1 MQSLG
6 QRILAVLLCSLFSQV
21 VMADA
26 TASRPET
33 VLIHHQLAVELK
45 PQEHHIKVIDRITLP
60 DHSPGAVTFQLHK
73 GLQIHAQTPKVD
85 VIDRSERNNSLYR
98 TYEVRLPANTSAFTL
113 EYAGKIHHALEGYGK
128 EQARGFRDTTG
139 LISAQGAYLAGIT
152 AWYPIF
158 THQDRLRF
166 NLSVQLPRDWSAVS
180 QGSRQPFDS
189 SAENIIVWDSPQPQQ
204 EIYLIAAP
212 FKEYNR
218 KVGDTLAMIFLRQA
232 DAGLAEKY
240 LNATD
245 RYLQMYEQLIGKYPY
260 QKFALVENFWETG
273 FGMPSFTL
281 LGSKVIRLPFII
293 NSSYPHEI
301 LHNWWGNGVYVDY
314 AKGNW
319 SEGLTAYLADYLI
332 KEQQGKAADYRQQ
345 SLQKYTD
352 YAAKGRDFPLTQFT
366 GRHSTASEA
375 VGYGKT
381 MMLFHML
388 RRRLGDAIFTQGL
401 QQFYRQHQFQTAAFS
416 DLRLAFEQVSNRSLK
431 AYFKQW
437 VERTGAP
444 ELRLGEVK
452 VEKAN
457 GVYSLFLEFKQ
468 MQAGAA
474 YSLEVPLAI
483 TLASDEKAF
492 QTHLAMT
499 EKLQRFKIEL
509 PAVPMRI
516 DVDPEFDL
524 FRVLAQAEAPPA
536 FTRIFGSQQML
547 VVTPGQTDPELQ
559 AAYAAFAK
567 ELAKM
572 GPDQVSF
579 KSDSEL
585 DQLPD
590 DQTVVLLGWKNRFIA
605 KIKSA
610 LADYPVQFD
619 QNVMAIDQIETPYA
633 DHSIAIT
640 ARRADN
646 NGPPISLITLNSP
659 AAMAGLARK
668 LPHYHKYSYLVF
680 SGDEPVNQLK
690 GRWSIRHS
698 PMTVMLS
705 GDVERGGL
713 KKREALIAP
722 PSIFDAN
729 SMMETIG
736 YLSSDALKG
745 RGYGEPGLDQAA
757 DYIAEQFRKAGLVP
771 YANAEGRQL
780 ESVNESYFQ
789 IWWDHGGEPERRV
802 RLKNVIG
809 IIPAANPEM
818 KKESVVIGAHYDH
831 LGLGWPDV
839 RENNQGQ
846 IHPGA
851 DDNASGVAVLLELAG
866 QLGRSLKPDR
876 TIVFAAFS
884 GEEAGRKGSKYYVN
898 NQQEF
903 PVGQCIGMLNL
914 DTVGRLGSNKLLV
927 MGAGSASEWPH
938 IFRGVSYLSGIPIA
952 MAGEELDASDQ
963 VSFHQSGVPAV
974 QLFSGV
980 HLDYHRPTDIKEKID
995 PKGLVKVAAVSK
1007 EVIEYLASRKAPL
1020 TSNLS
1025 AGDRP
1030 SNKAEQQRRVSLGT
1044 IPDFTYQGAGYRLS
1058 GVVPGSPAEAG
1069 GLKKGDV
1076 IIEMAA
1082 QPIHGIKSVSEV
1094 LKSLQPNKK
1103 IKIIYRRQGNVISII
1118 TEAKP
1123 K

>member
-1 MQSLG
+1 
-6 QRILAVLLCSLFSQV
+6 
-21 VMADA
+21 MADA
-26 TASRPET
+26 TARRPET
-33 VLIHHQLAVELK
+33 ALIHHQLTVELK
-45 PQEHHIKVIDRITLP
+45 PQEHHIKVIDRVTLP
-60 DHSPGAVTFQLHK
+60 DNSPGDVTFQLHK
-73 GLQIHAQTPKVD
+73 GLEIFTHTPKLE
-85 VIDRSERNNSLYR
+85 VIDRSESNNSLYR
-98 TYEVRLPANTSAFTL
+98 TYDVRLPANTSVFTL
-113 EYAGKIHHALEGYGK
+113 EYAGRIHHALEGYGK

-139 LISAQGAYLAGIT
+139 LISAQGTYLAGIT

-158 THQDRLRF
+158 TQQDRLRF
-166 NLSVQLPRDWSAVS
+166 NLSVRLPRGWSAVS

-189 SAENIIVWDSPQPQQ
+189 SAENIMVWDSPQPQQ

-212 FKEYNR
+212 FKEYSR
-218 KVGDTLAMIFLRQA
+218 KTDNTLAMIFLRQA

-245 RYLQMYEQLIGKYPY
+245 RYLQMYEKLIGNYPY

-301 LHNWWGNGVYVDY
+301 LHNWWGNAVYVDY
-314 AKGNW
+314 TQGNW

-332 KEQQGKAADYRQQ
+332 KEQQGKAAEYRQQ
-345 SLQKYTD
+345 SLQKYAD
-352 YAAKGRDFPLTQFT
+352 YAAEGRDFPLTQFT
-366 GRHSTASEA
+366 GRHSSASEA

-388 RRRLGDAIFTQGL
+388 RRGLGDAKFTQGL
-401 QQFYRQHQFQTAAFS
+401 QQFYRQHQFQTAAFN

-444 ELRLGEVK
+444 ELSLGKVK

-457 GVYSLFLEFKQ
+457 GVYSLVLDIKQ

-474 YSLEVPLAI
+474 YSLDVPVAI
-483 TLASDEKAF
+483 TLANDKKAF
-492 QTHLAMT
+492 QTHLSMS
-499 EKLQRFKIEL
+499 EKQQRFKIEL
-509 PAVPMRI
+509 PAEPMRI

-524 FRVLAQAEAPPA
+524 FRVLAQEEAPPA

-547 VVTPGQTDPELQ
+547 VVTPGQTDPELH
-559 AAYAAFAK
+559 AAYEAFAR

-572 GPDQVSF
+572 GPEQVRF
-579 KSDSEL
+579 TSDSEL
-585 DQLPD
+585 SQLPGN
-590 DQTVVLLGWKNRFIA
+590 QTVVLLGWNNRFIA
-605 KIKSA
+605 TMKSA
-610 LADYPVQFD
+610 SAGYPVQFD
-619 QNVMAIDQIETPYA
+619 QDLITIDQITVPYA
-633 DHSIAIT
+633 EYSIAIT

-646 NGPPISLITLNSP
+646 NRNPISLITLSSP

-668 LPHYHKYSYLVF
+668 LPHYHKYSYLAF

-690 GRWSIRHS
+690 GRWPIQHS
-698 PMTVMLS
+698 PMTVLLS
-705 GDVERGGL
+705 GGIERGGL
-713 KKREALIAP
+713 KKREALVAP
-722 PSIFDAN
+722 PPIFDAN
-729 SMMETIG
+729 RMLETID

-745 RGYGEPGLDQAA
+745 RGYGGLGLDQAA
-757 DYIAEQFRKAGLVP
+757 DYIAEQFRKAGLEP
-771 YANAEGRQL
+771 YTKAEGRRSKNAR
-780 ESVNESYFQ
+780 EDYFQ
-789 IWWDHGGEPERRV
+789 IWWDQAGEPEHRV

-809 IIPAANPEM
+809 IIPAVNPAM

-839 RENNQGQ
+839 RENNQGL

-851 DDNASGVAVLLELAG
+851 DDNASGVAVLLELAR
-866 QLGRSLKPDR
+866 QLSRSMKPER

-884 GEEAGRKGSKYYVN
+884 AEEAGRKGSKYFVN
-898 NQQEF
+898 HQQAF
-903 PVGQCIGMLNL
+903 PIDQCIGMLNL
-914 DTVGRLGSNKLLV
+914 DTVGRLESNKLLV
-927 MGAGSASEWPH
+927 MGAGSATEWPH

-952 MAGEELDASDQ
+952 MISEDLDASDQ
-963 VSFHQSGVPAV
+963 VSFHESGVPAV

-995 PKGLVKVAAVSK
+995 PEGLVKVAAVSK
-1007 EVIEYLASRKAPL
+1007 EVIEYLASRTEPL

-1025 AGDRP
+1025 SGDRP
-1030 SNKAEQQRRVSLGT
+1030 SKKAEKQRRVSLGT

-1058 GVVPGSPAEAG
+1058 GVVPGSPAEDG

-1076 IIEMAA
+1076 IINMAD
-1082 QPIHGIKSVSEV
+1082 QPIHSIKNASNV
-1094 LKSLQPNKK
+1094 LKSLQPNTK
-1103 IKIIYRRQGNVISII
+1103 IKIIYRRQGKTFTII
-1118 TEAKP
+1118 IEAKP
-1123 K
+1123 KHRHVFR